1 MEKVDNENLSK
12 LVLNLYKIKNI
23 KHYTSIR
30 KIFLMEVGMYIH
42 VNILMDFL
50 INVHVTRQKF
60 MNTQLEFINFC
71 LSY

>member
-1 MEKVDNENLSK
+1 MEKVEYEYLSK
-12 LVLNLYKIKNI
+12 LVLNLYEIKNI

-50 INVHVTRQKF
+50 INVTRQKF